1 MLPRDPMILL
11 SYVNTLLRDQYE
23 SLAELCR
30 SLDVDEESLKKK
42 LSDAGF
48 VYREEQNQFQ

>member
-11 SYVNTLLRDQYE
+11 SYVNTLLRDQYD

-30 SLDVDEESLKKK
+30 SLDEDEESLKKK